1 MVSVEHVEVADRGG
15 RALVRR
21 ARLEADVARL
31 LLLKVNLLG
40 RSARRELTL
49 RHEQCKGRRE
59 RLGFR
64 RTVEIPAPVQLQH
77 VPPGRCCGSSR
88 SGGGGREPARRLL
101 PSLHRHPRLPYR
113 NRGYQVTASADGCTS
128 ILGDEVT
135 RHSVEH
141 RADRVRLYSV
151 FPIAWS
157 AFRMGYG
164 YDRNSVVGE
173 VVDNLVRES
182 TNQHAPSAGLRIECA
197 NVRLSFNAR
206 RCFCHA
212 VEEVSAQTR
221 ALLLVPAYGGSK
233 LFASSGKGPNT
244 SAHRPR
250 RSRSIRRLATSQAS
264 SLAEPDS
271 RAATRRLISAVQA
284 EAASGS
290 AGPSRLA
297 RSSEASSARPFK
309 SRRSASARTVS
320 VVFVMVPYISA

>member
-1 MVSVEHVEVADRGG
+1 M
-15 RALVRR
+15 
-21 ARLEADVARL
+21 
-31 LLLKVNLLG
+31 
-40 RSARRELTL
+40 
-49 RHEQCKGRRE
+49 
-59 RLGFR
+59 
-64 RTVEIPAPVQLQH
+64 
-77 VPPGRCCGSSR
+77 
-88 SGGGGREPARRLL
+88 
-101 PSLHRHPRLPYR
+101 
-113 NRGYQVTASADGCTS
+113 
-128 ILGDEVT
+128 
-135 RHSVEH
+135 
-141 RADRVRLYSV
+141 RLYSV

-182 TNQHAPSAGLRIECA
+182 TKQHAPSAGLWIERA
-197 NVRLSFNAR
+197 NVRLSFNER

-221 ALLLVPAYGGSK
+221 ALLLVPAYSGSK

-320 VVFVMVPYISA
+320 VVFVMVPHILAPETAAQQAAAAARLIAGRCDGAERAALASSRVTVTCLRIGQVVATAAAPTQDRLQGSGSAIGSNGFRCGAPVGAM

>member
-1 MVSVEHVEVADRGG
+1 MLRIPKPLPEFYVIDWQIEVHVECQSRLRSWGATLVTRPSGECGVA
-15 RALVRR
+15 LP
-21 ARLEADVARL
+21 
-31 LLLKVNLLG
+31 
-40 RSARRELTL
+40 SART
-49 RHEQCKGRRE
+49 
-59 RLGFR
+59 
-64 RTVEIPAPVQLQH
+64 
-77 VPPGRCCGSSR
+77 SS
-88 SGGGGREPARRLL
+88 GEPDKLL
-101 PSLHRHPRLPYR
+101 AAVR
-113 NRGYQVTASADGCTS
+113 D
-128 ILGDEVT
+128 
-135 RHSVEH
+135 SVEH

-182 TNQHAPSAGLRIECA
+182 TKQHAPSAGLRIERA